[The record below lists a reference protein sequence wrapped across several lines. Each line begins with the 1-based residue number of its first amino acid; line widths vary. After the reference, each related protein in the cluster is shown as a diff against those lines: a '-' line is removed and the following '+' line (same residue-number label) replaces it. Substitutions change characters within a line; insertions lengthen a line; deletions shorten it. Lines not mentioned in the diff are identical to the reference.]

1 MRVTSGTVRPART
14 VLVTGGAGFI
24 GRSLCAALV
33 ARGDHVHLVDLLP
46 GARQRCAV
54 TALPAVEVT
63 AADLATAALREL
75 LLGVDVVVHL
85 AARPGVQPSW
95 GSGFEHYLRDNAI
108 VTQRLLEAVG
118 ERRVVIASSSS
129 VYGEVAHG
137 AVTED
142 APLRP
147 LSPYGVSKVAAE
159 MLVHT
164 YVALGVDAVV
174 LRYFSVYGRHQ
185 RPDMA
190 VARIVDAA
198 ATGTPF
204 SLRGDGSQCRDLTH
218 VDDVVAATI
227 AALDARIASGTVIN
241 VGSGRPVELRTVIAE
256 VSRQTGVAVPVTN
269 VPETAGD
276 PARTAA
282 DRRRAAEL
290 LGWAPVIDL
299 ADGIADQI
307 EAAAVF
313 GHEAETV
320 A

>member
-33 ARGDHVHLVDLLP
+33 ARGDHVHLVDVLP

-63 AADLATAALREL
+63 AADLATAGLREL
-75 LLGVDVVVHL
+75 LHGVDVVVHL

-95 GSGFEHYLRDNAI
+95 GSGFEHYLRDNA
-108 VTQRLLEAVG
+108 
-118 ERRVVIASSSS
+118 
-129 VYGEVAHG
+129 VAHG

-164 YVALGVDAVV
+164 YVARGVDADV

-190 VARIVDAA
+190 VAPSSPKCPGRRA
-198 ATGTPF
+198 
-204 SLRGDGSQCRDLTH
+204 SQCPSPTCRRPPGIRPGPRL
-218 VDDVVAATI
+218 I
-227 AALDARIASGTVIN
+227 
-241 VGSGRPVELRTVIAE
+241 VGAPRSCSVGRP
-256 VSRQTGVAVPVTN
+256 
-269 VPETAGD
+269 
-276 PARTAA
+276 
-282 DRRRAAEL
+282 
-290 LGWAPVIDL
+290 
-299 ADGIADQI
+299 
-307 EAAAVF
+307 
-313 GHEAETV
+313 
-320 A
+320 